1 LANYKRDYMNFIEGG
16 ICAVKGVRA
25 GGIKPGKM
33 GIAVIQ
39 AEGNAA
45 GAFTRNKV
53 IAAPLMLTRERLAKT
68 GRLSGVIVNSGNA
81 NAFTGEQGMADART
95 MASLLASRLGV
106 DEELIGVSSTGVVG
120 RKLDTDWIS
129 AHLQEALDSMGEDA
143 AASMRAARAIMTT
156 DTIPKEIAIEMESG
170 IRIGGIAKGSGM
182 IEPNMGTMLAFI
194 YTDAHIPSKELQSA
208 LTTAVDK
215 SFNMVV
221 VDGDTSCNDMAL
233 LTATG
238 SSGISPDIADFQSG
252 LDLVLTELAKM
263 IAVDGEG
270 ATKLIESKVT
280 GAATVED
287 ARLVAKS
294 IVRSPLVKSAIFG
307 KDPNWGRVVVAA
319 GYSGANMDQT
329 KISLSFS
336 AGTEIVELVK
346 SGKVVRNDEAT
357 LAQLKSIMSQDEVF
371 IITDLGMGH
380 ESATAWGCDLTYD
393 YVRINADYTT

>member
-1 LANYKRDYMNFIEGG
+1 MKFIEGG

-45 GAFTRNKV
+45 GVYTRNKV
-53 IAAPLMLTRERLAKT
+53 IAAPLMVTRERIAKT

-81 NAFTGEQGMADART
+81 NAFTGEQGMADAKV

-106 DEELIGVSSTGVVG
+106 DETFIGVSSTGVVG
-120 RKLDTDWIS
+120 RKLDIDWIS

-156 DTIPKEIAIEMESG
+156 DTVPKEVAIEMDSG
-170 IRIGGIAKGSGM
+170 IRIAGIAKGSGM

-194 YTDAHIPSKELQSA
+194 YTDAQLPSKELQSC
-208 LTTAVDK
+208 LTNAVDR

-238 SSGISPDIADFQSG
+238 SSGISPDVTDFQSG

-270 ATKLIESKVT
+270 ATRLIESKVT
-280 GAATVED
+280 GAATQED

-307 KDPNWGRVVVAA
+307 KDPNWGRIVVAA
-319 GYSGANMDQT
+319 GYSGADMDQT

-336 AGTEIVELVK
+336 AGNEVVELVK

-357 LAQLKSIMSQDEVF
+357 LAQLKSIMGNDEIF

-393 YVRINADYTT
+393 YVRINAEYTT

>member
-1 LANYKRDYMNFIEGG
+1 MKFIEGG

-39 AEGNAA
+39 AEGSAA
-45 GAFTRNKV
+45 GVFTRNKV

-95 MASLLASRLGV
+95 MASLLARKLGV
-106 DEELIGVSSTGVVG
+106 DEEFIGVSSTGVVG

-129 AHLQEALDSMGEDA
+129 SHLQEAMDSMGEDA

-194 YTDAHIPSKELQSA
+194 YTDAHIPSKELQSC

-238 SSGISPDIADFQSG
+238 SSGISPGIADFQSG

-280 GAATVED
+280 GAATIED

-307 KDPNWGRVVVAA
+307 KDPNWGRIVVAA

-336 AGTEIVELVK
+336 AGSEVVELVK
-346 SGKVVRNDEAT
+346 SGKVLRNDEET
-357 LAQLKSIMSQDEVF
+357 LSRLKSIMGNDEVC

>member
-1 LANYKRDYMNFIEGG
+1 MNFIEGG

-33 GIAVIQ
+33 GIAIML
-39 AEGNAA
+39 AEGTAA
-45 GAFTRNKV
+45 GAYTRNKV
-53 IAAPLMLTRERLAKT
+53 IAAPLVLTRERIAKT
-68 GRLSGVIVNSGNA
+68 GRLSAVIVNSGNA

-129 AHLQEALDSMGEDA
+129 AHLQEAMDSMGEDA

-156 DTIPKEIAIEMESG
+156 DTVPKEIAIEMESG
-170 IRIGGIAKGSGM
+170 IRIAGIAKGSGM

-194 YTDAHIPSKELQSA
+194 YTDAQIPSKELQSA

-238 SSGISPDIADFQSG
+238 SSGISPEVADFQSG

-307 KDPNWGRVVVAA
+307 KDPNWGRIVVAA

-336 AGTEIVELVK
+336 AGTEVVELVK
-346 SGKVVRNDEAT
+346 AGKVVRNDEAT

>member
-1 LANYKRDYMNFIEGG
+1 MKFIEGG

-33 GIAVIQ
+33 GLTIIQ

-45 GAFTRNKV
+45 GVYTRNKV
-53 IAAPLMLTRERLAKT
+53 IAAPLVVTREHINRT

-81 NAFTGEQGMADART
+81 NAFTGVQGLADARI
-95 MASLLASRLGV
+95 MASSLASKLGTE
-106 DEELIGVSSTGVVG
+106 EELIGVASTGVVG
-120 RKLDTDWIS
+120 RKLDTSWITT
-129 AHLQEALDSMGEDA
+129 HLGEVLDLMGEDA
-143 AASMRAARAIMTT
+143 DASMSAARSIMTT
-156 DTIPKEIAIEMESG
+156 DTVPKEIAIEMDCG
-170 IRIGGIAKGSGM
+170 IRIAGIAKGSGM
-182 IEPNMGTMLAFI
+182 IEPNMGTMLGFI
-194 YTDAHIPSKELQSA
+194 YTDAEVHPDVLQSC
-208 LTTAVDK
+208 LTVAVDK
-215 SFNMVV
+215 SFNMIV
-221 VDGDTSCNDMAL
+221 VDGDTSTNDMVL

-238 SSGISPDIADFQSG
+238 QSGITPEITDLQAG

-263 IAVDGEG
+263 IAIDGEG

-280 GAATVED
+280 GAATQED
-287 ARLVAKS
+287 ARLAAKS

-307 KDPNWGRVVVAA
+307 QDPNWGRIVVAA

-336 AGTEIVELVK
+336 AGTEVVELVK
-346 SGKVVRNDEAT
+346 NGEVVKNDEET
-357 LAQLKSIMSQDEVF
+357 LSQLKSIMAEDEIF

-393 YVRINADYTT
+393 YVRINAEYTT

>member
-1 LANYKRDYMNFIEGG
+1 MNFIEGG

-33 GIAVIQ
+33 GIAVIL
-39 AEGNAA
+39 AEGTAA
-45 GAFTRNKV
+45 GAYTRNKV
-53 IAAPLMLTRERLAKT
+53 IAAPLVLTRERIAKT
-68 GRLSGVIVNSGNA
+68 GRLSAVIVNSGNA

-156 DTIPKEIAIEMESG
+156 DTVPKEIAIEMESG
-170 IRIGGIAKGSGM
+170 IRIAGIAKGSGM

-208 LTTAVDK
+208 LITAVDK

-238 SSGISPDIADFQSG
+238 SSGISPEIADFQSG

-287 ARLVAKS
+287 ARRVAKS

-307 KDPNWGRVVVAA
+307 KDPNWGRIVVAA
-319 GYSGANMDQT
+319 GYSGANMDPE

-336 AGTEIVELVK
+336 AGTEVVELVK

-357 LAQLKSIMSQDEVF
+357 LTQLKSIMSQDEVF

>member
-1 LANYKRDYMNFIEGG
+1 MKFIEGG

-33 GIAVIQ
+33 GIAVMQ
-39 AEGNAA
+39 AEGSAA
-45 GAFTRNKV
+45 GVFTRNKV
-53 IAAPLMLTRERLAKT
+53 IAAPLMLTRERVAKT

-95 MASLLASRLGV
+95 MASLLAKKLGV

-129 AHLQEALDSMGEDA
+129 AHLQEAMDSMGEDA

-194 YTDAHIPSKELQSA
+194 YTDAQIPSKELQSC

-238 SSGISPDIADFQSG
+238 SSGISPKIADFQSG

-280 GAATVED
+280 GAATIED

-307 KDPNWGRVVVAA
+307 KDPNWGRIVVAA

-336 AGTEIVELVK
+336 AGSEVVELVR
-346 SGKVVRNDEAT
+346 SGKVVRNDEET
-357 LAQLKSIMSQDEVF
+357 LARLKSIMGNDEVF